1 MTMGVIGVTLMLE
14 NNNIIQKMKIMDQNQ
29 KIDIKFKM

>member
-14 NNNIIQKMKIMDQNQ
+14 SNNIIQKMKIMDQNQ

>member
-1 MTMGVIGVTLMLE
+1 MGVIGVTLMLE
-14 NNNIIQKMKIMDQNQ
+14 SNNIIQKMKIMDQNQ